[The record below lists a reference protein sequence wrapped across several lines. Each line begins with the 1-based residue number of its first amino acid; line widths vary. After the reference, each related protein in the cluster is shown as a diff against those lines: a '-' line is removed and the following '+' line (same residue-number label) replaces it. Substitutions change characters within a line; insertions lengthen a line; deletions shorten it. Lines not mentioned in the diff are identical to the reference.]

1 MQHQPETLARAA
13 SAELLKFLGFSQITR
28 NAREVVTAATP
39 QQIPGFI
46 LTRFADTYGRSI
58 AFVFKGKAPGA
69 DGSDVYLDKS
79 LLHQSANYHL
89 LVEGL
94 AYPTFYSKLYVDLRQ
109 EMVKSVEKARHDKKG
124 IWQLD
129 QTKDGFVLE
138 KLQTI
143 TDKVV
148 ILPKLFRR
156 LLDYL
161 AINEGS
167 VSLTGFKGY
176 LKSLD
181 DRTIILPDGQFTN
194 FDYVVDVKDQ
204 TIKLTHPPERLVFV
218 EK

>member
-1 MQHQPETLARAA
+1 
-13 SAELLKFLGFSQITR
+13 
-28 NAREVVTAATP
+28 
-39 QQIPGFI
+39 

-58 AFVFKGKAPGA
+58 AFVFKGKAPRA

-129 QTKDGFVLE
+129 QTTDGFVLE

-143 TDKVV
+143 TDKVA

-161 AINEGS
+161 AINERS

-181 DRTIILPDGQFTN
+181 DRPIILPDGQFTN